1 MSSQIAVYK
10 LDHIRKVLITDK
22 YEAKKKALEEMISQL
37 IYDTVNA
44 TIPDVI
50 KEVFAEQETEYIN
63 YDPTT
68 MKFRPTPKWFKTCS
82 YFYTFGTSDLFELV
96 NSYMRSECID
106 YKSFSFSMH
115 IDFPTP
121 LPCADTYVNNIVRV
135 EISKK
140 GELYELFK
148 QYALLQREIKTLDN
162 KIKCLFSSKRFYP
175 GTLKNE
181 FPEAY
186 TVFEKAYGN
195 TPKKTSD
202 TKEDASL
209 CDSIESIRATLSS
222 KK

>member
-22 YEAKKKALEEMISQL
+22 YDAKKKSLEEMISQL

-50 KEVFAEQETEYIN
+50 KEVFAEQESDYIN
-63 YDPTT
+63 YDPTS
-68 MKFRPTPKWFKTCS
+68 MKFRPNPKWFKTCS
-82 YFYTFGTSDLFELV
+82 YFYTFGTSDLFEMV

-121 LPCADTYVNNIVRV
+121 LPCADTYVNNIVKV

-140 GELYELFK
+140 GEMYELFK

-162 KIKCLFSSKRFYP
+162 KIKCLFSSKRF
-175 GTLKNE
+175 
-181 FPEAY
+181 FHWPEA
-186 TVFEKAYGN
+186 F
-195 TPKKTSD
+195 
-202 TKEDASL
+202 
-209 CDSIESIRATLSS
+209 
-222 KK
+222 